1 MNNQSNVKN
10 QDPQQIKQ
18 DSVNKTPTAPT
29 PLKSKSSYRIILI
42 ILLVILA
49 LCGGFFLFNNIQ
61 KQNEPPSSST
71 TPVISSPIFPI
82 SVYGPSEDYLIK
94 DTQSGPAPCQPEFFD
109 PKIDKFYKVKQSGSP
124 SELYEVQGSD
134 GVYKMMINGWDK
146 EGENKIILPS
156 PFNVTIY
163 KFGCASSFSYV
174 IDLTKNG
181 NRQDL
186 YTHVFHFSFSED
198 GKKLFLV
205 NSVNDQGTWTLHKRI
220 INIETKEINEIPN
233 LRCVSEFDGFWQ
245 GDRLLTYN
253 LYNLDSSKSD
263 YHTDICIWNESAK
276 LISRVDAALAW
287 GAASRNFLAE
297 KIGLLPTM
305 PDIFYA
311 YTSKDENT
319 CSLFLADIVN
329 YTPLY
334 VEDRFATFYF
344 PHYPTKSVD
353 ILDKRNYPE
362 SYYCISPEV
371 EFDFSN
377 FYFDHGILKYR
388 IEKDKQPSGQI
399 IWGDWQTI
407 QMTSPINTQ

>member
-1 MNNQSNVKN
+1 MDNQSNVKN
-10 QDPQQIKQ
+10 QDSQQIKQ
-18 DSVNKTPTAPT
+18 NSVNRIPTPTPQ
-29 PLKSKSSYRIILI
+29 KSKSSYQMILI

-49 LCGGFFLFNNIQ
+49 LGGGFFLFNNTQ
-61 KQNEPPSSST
+61 KQNEPQSDLSLTPQSSSTAPVIPSSSA
-71 TPVISSPIFPI
+71 TPAISSPISPI
-82 SVYGPSEDYLIK
+82 KVYGSLIDNNIR

-109 PKIDKFYKVKQSGSP
+109 PKINKFYKVKQDGSP

-134 GVYKMMINGWDK
+134 GVYKMMINGWNK

-156 PFNVTIY
+156 PFDVTIY
-163 KFGCASSFSYV
+163 NFGCASSFSYV

-181 NRQDL
+181 NRQAL
-186 YTHVFHFSFSED
+186 YTHVLHYSFSED

-205 NSVNDQGTWTLHKRI
+205 NSINNQGTWTLHKRI

-233 LRCVSEFDGFWQ
+233 IGCVSEFDGFWQ

-253 LYNLDSSKSD
+253 IDTSKSD
-263 YHTDICIWNESAK
+263 YQTDICIWNESAK
-276 LISRVDAALAW
+276 LISRIGATTAW
-287 GAASRNFLAE
+287 GAANRNFLAE
-297 KIGLLPTM
+297 KIGLLPTE

-329 YTPLY
+329 YT
-334 VEDRFATFYF
+334 
-344 PHYPTKSVD
+344 TKSVD

-362 SYYCISPEV
+362 SYYCISPDV
-371 EFDFSN
+371 EFDFSKL
-377 FYFDHGILKYR
+377 YFDRGILKYR
-388 IEKDKQPSGQI
+388 IEKDEQPSGQK

-407 QMTSPINTQ
+407 QITPPITPNK